1 MGDLINKLKPK
12 TVKWPFQR
20 VDISRAHVG
29 GLTGISCDFS
39 RMRMDGSI
47 GDLGVAA
54 DMKRIEARA
63 IDMEDRTI
71 YDEVVRTAC
80 EAGIDTLYLMDR
92 QFVIDALREKLE
104 RDYYGKC

>member
-1 MGDLINKLKPK
+1 MAELKPK
-12 TVKWPFQR
+12 TVKWPFER
-20 VDISRAHVG
+20 VDFRREHVG

-39 RMRMDGSI
+39 RLQIDGTI

-63 IDMEDRTI
+63 IDMEDRAVH
-71 YDEVVRTAC
+71 DEVIRTAR